1 MSKKNE
7 KNFDF
12 MINDEIEYVGDVRLI
27 DAESNGKVV
36 SINDARKL
44 AAERMCDLICINPMT
59 KPMLMRI
66 DNYEKYIYS
75 LKKNAKKNK
84 PTVSKVKEIQLK
96 VNISDHDIEIKVNHA
111 KKFIEEGDKVKVV
124 LMMKGRELSRRE
136 ENKKTIYKFL
146 DMISDVAVPESLPK
160 DENTKTIAIL
170 KKRKS

>member
-36 SINDARKL
+36 SINEARKL

-96 VNISDHDIEIKVNHA
+96 VNI
-111 KKFIEEGDKVKVV
+111 
-124 LMMKGRELSRRE
+124 
-136 ENKKTIYKFL
+136 
-146 DMISDVAVPESLPK
+146 
-160 DENTKTIAIL
+160 
-170 KKRKS
+170 